1 MDSPGEELEV
11 EVEPSTFSSGSAF
24 VASFN
29 KSFGSGTAMSVVI
42 GADTTMLASR
52 LAGSQMESTRG

>member
-29 KSFGSGTAMSVVI
+29 KSFGGTAMSVVI
-42 GADTTMLASR
+42 CADTTMLASR
-52 LAGSQMESTRG
+52 LADSQMESTRG